1 MENRAGWLAFALV
14 LWFTVS
20 FALTNSMAGLAY
32 QGGSDPLTVATARF
46 IVPTVVLAVTL
57 WFSGARFALPRR
69 DAIATI
75 ILGLISAGFSFAIL
89 NAIEMLG
96 VSLAVLIF
104 FLFPLFTS
112 LIVAVM
118 GWEKLTAITV
128 VAALVAFGG
137 LALTLGVNGESL
149 AILGVVFGLVGAF
162 GLAIVSAVSSRV
174 IRSGDSRQV
183 TFYIVSTAAVV
194 FIIFSLIRGELQLP
208 QSSDGWDRRR
218 RHIGVLC
225 LWHHRIFRS
234 HIEDRPRQGD
244 VVFLC
249 RAAVHHVCRLCIPRR
264 ASLAAANRRR
274 AHRRRRP
281 CRDRNRRTARPLSIC
296 RSKDV
301 YPTCAVD
308 EISTKNSGFTKSALM
323 Q

>member
-1 MENRAGWLAFALV
+1 M
-14 LWFTVS
+14 
-20 FALTNSMAGLAY
+20 
-32 QGGSDPLTVATARF
+32 
-46 IVPTVVLAVTL
+46 PTVVLAVTL
-57 WFSGARFALPRR
+57 WFTGARFALPRR

-75 ILGLISAGFSFAIL
+75 VLGLISAGFSFAIL

-208 QSSDGWDRRR
+208 QSSDGW
-218 RHIGVLC
+218 IGIAGTSVFYAC
-225 LWHHRIFRS
+225 GIIGYFAAISRIGPAKATLYSYVEPLFTMFAAF
-234 HIEDRPRQGD
+234 
-244 VVFLC
+244 VFLGELLLPLQIVG
-249 RAAVHHVCRLCIPRR
+249 ALIVVGA
-264 ASLAAANRRR
+264 LAATGIAGLR
-274 AHRRRRP
+274 AR
-281 CRDRNRRTARPLSIC
+281 
-296 RSKDV
+296 
-301 YPTCAVD
+301 
-308 EISTKNSGFTKSALM
+308 
-323 Q
+323 

>member
-57 WFSGARFALPRR
+57 WFTGARFALPRR

-75 ILGLISAGFSFAIL
+75 VLGLISAGFSFAIL

-208 QSSDGWDRRR
+208 QSSDGW
-218 RHIGVLC
+218 IGIAGTSVFYAC
-225 LWHHRIFRS
+225 GIIGYFAAISRIGPAKATLYSYVEPLFTMFAAF
-234 HIEDRPRQGD
+234 
-244 VVFLC
+244 VFLGELLLPLQIVGALIVVGALATTGIAGL
-249 RAAVHHVCRLCIPRR
+249 RAR
-264 ASLAAANRRR
+264 
-274 AHRRRRP
+274 
-281 CRDRNRRTARPLSIC
+281 
-296 RSKDV
+296 
-301 YPTCAVD
+301 
-308 EISTKNSGFTKSALM
+308 
-323 Q
+323 

>member
-57 WFSGARFALPRR
+57 WFTGARFALPRR

-75 ILGLISAGFSFAIL
+75 VLGLISAGFSFAIL

-208 QSSDGWDRRR
+208 QSSDGW
-218 RHIGVLC
+218 IGIAGTSVFYAC
-225 LWHHRIFRS
+225 GIIGYFAAISRIGPAKATLYSYVEPLFTMFAAF
-234 HIEDRPRQGD
+234 
-244 VVFLC
+244 VFLGELLLPLQIVG
-249 RAAVHHVCRLCIPRR
+249 ALIVVGA
-264 ASLAAANRRR
+264 LAATGIAGLR
-274 AHRRRRP
+274 AR
-281 CRDRNRRTARPLSIC
+281 
-296 RSKDV
+296 
-301 YPTCAVD
+301 
-308 EISTKNSGFTKSALM
+308 
-323 Q
+323 